1 MSSLLDLFSAIA
13 TYMFNQFDAIWAL
26 YTGGSILGC
35 AIILWI
41 LDRLFHIFDV
51 LKR

>member
-1 MSSLLDLFSAIA
+1 MVENLTLIGAWILE
-13 TYMFNQFDAIWAL
+13 QFDAIWGL
-26 YTGGSILGC
+26 YAAGTVLVFPV
-35 AIILWI
+35 ILWI

>member
-1 MSSLLDLFSAIA
+1 MVDSLGLIA
-13 TYMFNQFDAIWAL
+13 TWLLNQFDAIWAL
-26 YTGGSILGC
+26 YTGGTVLGF
-35 AIILWI
+35 AVILWI